1 MTAPGATRLVAER
14 AQRAGTGVSA
24 ARTPSEV
31 VEALRVEYDVF
42 RALGFCAES
51 RRGVVEE
58 YRKYQGQSRFSVYR
72 VDGEAM
78 GVLREIGPGA
88 LLPPVFA
95 EFDVDPAVGH
105 LVGDPRVAEV
115 GVLAMRPEAQG
126 LRAAEQLYGVAW
138 YDAYRRGIRFWGAV
152 VEQWLL
158 DLFTEQYH
166 FAFRRC
172 GTPREY
178 MGGLC
183 IPVVMSFAETLQAM
197 RTKDRAVYDRF
208 LGAFPAEDLRRA
220 EAGPLLTPAN

>member
-1 MTAPGATRLVAER
+1 MISTGQLRADT
-14 AQRAGTGVSA
+14 AQRAGHTPVA
-24 ARTPSEV
+24 ARTPGEV
-31 VEALRVEYDVF
+31 VDALRVEYDVF
-42 RALGFCAES
+42 RELGFCGES

-58 YRKYQGQSRFSVYR
+58 YRKYLGQSRFSVYR

-78 GVLREIGPGA
+78 GVLREIGPGP

-95 EFDVDPAVGH
+95 EFDVDPAFAH
-105 LVGDPRVAEV
+105 LVGDPTVAEV

-126 LRAAEQLYGVAW
+126 MRAAEQLYGVAW

-158 DLFTEQYH
+158 DVFTEQYH

-178 MGGLC
+178 MGGVC
-183 IPVVMSFAETLQAM
+183 IPVVMSFAETLHAM
-197 RTKDRAVYDRF
+197 RTGDREVYDRF
-208 LGAFPAEDLRRA
+208 LGAFPADDLRRA
-220 EAGPLLTPAN
+220 EEGPRLAPRG